1 MPASGIGALNRS
13 KSYLSMSGRLNA
25 VMSAAMTNSAARS
38 CGAAVSTKSAMM
50 KSLTES
56 LPVMANDPA
65 MKQLIQS
72 SLTCAAARPCS
83 FTMLV
88 TFPGV
93 PMFTGIVTVF
103 ERSTFPT
110 FLKVST
116 MSPPTSSATCTTS
129 WATSPAPWITSCTP
143 FEMACP
149 MSPNKPRRS
158 GFFLVGLDRVTY
170 PKSMS

>member
-1 MPASGIGALNRS
+1 MPALGIGALNRS
-13 KSYLSMSGRLNA
+13 KSYLSKSGRLNA

-38 CGAAVSTKSAMM
+38 CGAAVSTKSAMT

-116 MSPPTSSATCTTS
+116 ISLPISSAPCATSWTTSSAP
-129 WATSPAPWITSCTP
+129 WAISCTP

-149 MSPNKPRRS
+149 MSLKKPRRT
-158 GFFLVGLDRVTY
+158 GFFLEGFDKVTY